1 MQHLIMVAGAALM
14 MVAGSAS
21 ASPQGRL
28 AKCESACE
36 SVHPARSAVYDSCIA
51 DCQVSSHREAEQG
64 ASVDPGRIENDTQ
77 MAEGGIGSDG
87 TTYGED
93 GSVVGYSDS
102 CVYSCNYHTTE
113 SGYKGCMASCRANKS
128 DRAAA
133 QPTTQIATSDYHQCQ
148 INCSNENPS
157 EDAYNS
163 CISGCAADN
172 QASTEPPTMI
182 AYTPYHGVGCQ
193 MQCSGEPNYPAM
205 KACMEDCKNNIH
217 QGAVDPSIEND
228 NDVLDAFRDGS
239 RMRTLIAHT
248 APMSI
253 DGAPAACGVDAYG
266 CLLERNDTMS
276 GADLSDA
283 WQTAGA
289 VCINFIF
296 TPNYCCEIKDGVQR
310 CWVE

>member
-36 SVHPARSAVYDSCIA
+36 SVHPARSAEYDSCIA

-64 ASVDPGRIENDTQ
+64 ASFDPGRIENDTQ
-77 MAEGGIGSDG
+77 IAEGGIGSDG

-93 GSVVGYSDS
+93 GSVVGNAGQCSDLCS
-102 CVYSCNYHTTE
+102 FADDDRTYRQ
-113 SGYKGCMASCRANKS
+113 CMADC
-128 DRAAA
+128 
-133 QPTTQIATSDYHQCQ
+133 
-148 INCSNENPS
+148 NET
-157 EDAYNS
+157 
-163 CISGCAADN
+163 
-172 QASTEPPTMI
+172 ASIEPPTMI

-217 QGAVDPSIEND
+217 QGAGDPSIEND